1 MVAAAPQGDRPEPR
15 EVAAAPIPTP
25 WGEFQAR
32 AFTSPSGHVH
42 LALVAGAL
50 GDGGSV
56 LTRLHSECLT
66 GDALGSLRCDCGV
79 QLRSA
84 LRTVAA
90 EGRGIVLYLNGHEGR
105 GIGLVDKL
113 RAYVE
118 QDAGADTV
126 DANLRLG
133 LHPDLRDYGDA
144 AAVLRALGVRSV
156 RLLSNNPAKAD
167 GLEQNGV
174 VVESLRALSTA
185 AHRRNRAYLQTKQ
198 TRFGHVQP
206 AGAGLVEVPPASVD
220 VGVLL
225 GPLRPRADRPNVVLK
240 YAQTLD
246 GRIATSTGDARWI
259 SGEPERRLAHAMRA
273 GCDAVLVGAR
283 TMLQDDPQLTVR
295 MVPGASPLRVV
306 LDSALRTP
314 LTAKV
319 LSDDAATLI
328 LCRPDADPARRR
340 ALAAAGVMVREVASG
355 PEGLR
360 IPAVLRLLRSL
371 GVASLL
377 VEGGGQVITSL
388 LQAGA
393 VDRVVV
399 SVSPTIIGAGV
410 EAVGPLGTSRVAEGI
425 RLVNRSV
432 YLAGDDVLLGF
443 DVQQGVAGPPS

>member
-1 MVAAAPQGDRPEPR
+1 
-15 EVAAAPIPTP
+15 
-25 WGEFQAR
+25 
-32 AFTSPSGHVH
+32 
-42 LALVAGAL
+42 
-50 GDGGSV
+50 V

-90 EGRGIVLYLNGHEGR
+90 EGRGVVLYLNGHEGR

-133 LHPDLRDYGDA
+133 LDADLRNYDDA

-167 GLEQNGV
+167 GLRRNGV
-174 VVESLRALSTA
+174 VVESLRSLGTA
-185 AHRRNRAYLQTKQ
+185 AHRRNRAYLATKQ
-198 TRFGHVQP
+198 ARLGHHQP
-206 AGAGLVEVPPASVD
+206 AGNTLEELPAAPVD
-220 VGVLL
+220 VGRLL
-225 GPLRPRADRPNVVLK
+225 GSQRPRADRPNVLLK
-240 YAQTLD
+240 YAQTID
-246 GRIATSTGDARWI
+246 GRIATQTGDARWI
-259 SGEPERRLAHAMRA
+259 SGEPERRVAHAMRA

-306 LDSALRTP
+306 LDSTLRTP
-314 LTAKV
+314 LTANV

-328 LCRPDADPARRR
+328 VCRPDADPARRR
-340 ALAAAGVMVREVASG
+340 ALASASVMVREVAAG

-360 IPAVLRLLRSL
+360 IMDVLRLLRSL

-377 VEGGGQVITSL
+377 VEGGGRVITSML
-388 LQAGA
+388 RSGA
-393 VDRVVV
+393 VDRVVL

-410 EAVGPLGTSRVAEGI
+410 DAVGPLGISRVSEGI

-432 YLAGDDVLLGF
+432 YLAGDDVLFGF
-443 DVQQGVAGPPS
+443 DVEDRSAVPGR